1 MCIAVGCDMR
11 CLIVDDSADFRDA
24 ASAML
29 ERAGISVVG
38 KASNSAEALRYYEDL
53 HPDVALVD
61 IDLGGEDG
69 FALAELL
76 DRVSATSTTLAVI
89 LVSTYAESDLEEMI
103 DASPAVG
110 FLQKLSLSPDAI
122 RNLVKVSGP
131 QGKRSPPA
139 RQGGRRWR
147 VGVCAHL

>member
-1 MCIAVGCDMR
+1 LCIAAVGCDMR

-38 KASNSAEALRYYEDL
+38 KASNSAEALSCYEDF

-69 FALAELL
+69 FELAEQL
-76 DRVSATSTTLAVI
+76 DRASTASALAVI
-89 LVSTYAESDLEEMI
+89 LVSTYAESDLAEMI

-110 FLQKLSLSPDAI
+110 FLQKFSLSPDAI
-122 RNLVKVSGP
+122 RDLLEGHRAS
-131 QGKRSPPA
+131 R
-139 RQGGRRWR
+139 
-147 VGVCAHL
+147 

>member
-1 MCIAVGCDMR
+1 VCIAAGCDVR

-29 ERAGISVVG
+29 ERAGISVV
-38 KASNSAEALRYYEDL
+38 KASNSAEALKYYEDF

-69 FALAELL
+69 FALAEQL
-76 DRVSATSTTLAVI
+76 DRVSSASTFAVI
-89 LVSTYAESDLEEMI
+89 LVSTYAESDLAEMI

-110 FLQKLSLSPDAI
+110 FLQKFSLSPDAI
-122 RNLVKVSGP
+122 RDLVKVSGP
-131 QGKRSPPA
+131 R
-139 RQGGRRWR
+139 GR
-147 VGVCAHL
+147 

>member
-103 DASPAVG
+103 NASPAVG
-110 FLQKLSLSPDAI
+110 FLQKFSLSPDAI
-122 RNLVKVSGP
+122 RELANVSGP
-131 QGKRSPPA
+131 QGR
-139 RQGGRRWR
+139 
-147 VGVCAHL
+147 

>member
-103 DASPAVG
+103 SASPAVG
-110 FLQKLSLSPDAI
+110 FLQKFSLSPDAI
-122 RNLVKVSGP
+122 RELAERHRAS
-131 QGKRSPPA
+131 R
-139 RQGGRRWR
+139 
-147 VGVCAHL
+147 

>member
-1 MCIAVGCDMR
+1 MCIAAGCDVR

-29 ERAGISVVG
+29 ERAGISVV
-38 KASNSAEALRYYEDL
+38 KASNSAEALKYYEDF

-69 FALAELL
+69 FVLAEQL
-76 DRVSATSTTLAVI
+76 DRASTQSTLAVI
-89 LVSTYAESDLEEMI
+89 LVSTYAESDLAEMI

-110 FLQKLSLSPDAI
+110 FLQKFSLSPDAI
-122 RNLVKVSGP
+122 RDLVKVSGP
-131 QGKRSPPA
+131 R
-139 RQGGRRWR
+139 GR
-147 VGVCAHL
+147 

>member
-1 MCIAVGCDMR
+1 MR

-69 FALAELL
+69 FALAEQL
-76 DRVSATSTTLAVI
+76 DRLSATSTSLAVI

-103 DASPAVG
+103 IASPAVG
-110 FLQKLSLSPDAI
+110 FLQKFSLSPDAI
-122 RNLVKVSGP
+122 RELADGHRAS
-131 QGKRSPPA
+131 R
-139 RQGGRRWR
+139 
-147 VGVCAHL
+147 

>member
-1 MCIAVGCDMR
+1 MR

-103 DASPAVG
+103 SASPAVG
-110 FLQKLSLSPDAI
+110 FLQKFSLSPDAI
-122 RNLVKVSGP
+122 RELAERHRAS
-131 QGKRSPPA
+131 R
-139 RQGGRRWR
+139 
-147 VGVCAHL
+147 

>member
-1 MCIAVGCDMR
+1 VR

-38 KASNSAEALRYYEDL
+38 TASNSAEALKYYEDF

-69 FALAELL
+69 FELAEQL
-76 DRVSATSTTLAVI
+76 DRVGTASDLAVI
-89 LVSTYAESDLEEMI
+89 LVSTYAESDLAEMI

-110 FLQKLSLSPDAI
+110 FLQKFSLSPDAI
-122 RNLVKVSGP
+122 RNLVNVTGP
-131 QGKRSPPA
+131 QGR
-139 RQGGRRWR
+139 
-147 VGVCAHL
+147 

>member
-69 FALAELL
+69 FALAELI

-103 DASPAVG
+103 NASPAVG
-110 FLQKLSLSPDAI
+110 FLQKFSLSPDAI
-122 RNLVKVSGP
+122 RELAERHRAS
-131 QGKRSPPA
+131 R
-139 RQGGRRWR
+139 
-147 VGVCAHL
+147 

>member
-1 MCIAVGCDMR
+1 MCIAAGCDVR

-29 ERAGISVVG
+29 ERAGISVV
-38 KASNSAEALRYYEDL
+38 KASNSAEALKYYEDF

-69 FALAELL
+69 FVLAEQL
-76 DRVSATSTTLAVI
+76 DRASIPSTLAVI
-89 LVSTYAESDLEEMI
+89 LVSTYAESDLAEMI

-110 FLQKLSLSPDAI
+110 FLQKFSLSPDAI
-122 RNLVKVSGP
+122 RDLVKVSGP
-131 QGKRSPPA
+131 R
-139 RQGGRRWR
+139 GR
-147 VGVCAHL
+147 

>member
-76 DRVSATSTTLAVI
+76 DRVNATSTTLAVI

-103 DASPAVG
+103 NASPAVG
-110 FLQKLSLSPDAI
+110 FLQKFSLSPDAI
-122 RNLVKVSGP
+122 RELAERHRAS
-131 QGKRSPPA
+131 R
-139 RQGGRRWR
+139 
-147 VGVCAHL
+147 

>member
-24 ASAML
+24 ASAIL

-103 DASPAVG
+103 NASPAVG
-110 FLQKLSLSPDAI
+110 FLQKFSLSPDAI
-122 RNLVKVSGP
+122 RELAERHRAS
-131 QGKRSPPA
+131 R
-139 RQGGRRWR
+139 
-147 VGVCAHL
+147 

>member
-1 MCIAVGCDMR
+1 MCIAAGCDVR

-29 ERAGISVVG
+29 ERAGISVV
-38 KASNSAEALRYYEDL
+38 KASNSAEALKYYEDF

-69 FALAELL
+69 FALAEQL
-76 DRVSATSTTLAVI
+76 DRVSSPSALAVI
-89 LVSTYAESDLEEMI
+89 LVSTYAESDLAEMI

-110 FLQKLSLSPDAI
+110 FLQKFSLSPDAI
-122 RNLVKVSGP
+122 RDLVKVSGP
-131 QGKRSPPA
+131 QGR
-139 RQGGRRWR
+139 
-147 VGVCAHL
+147 